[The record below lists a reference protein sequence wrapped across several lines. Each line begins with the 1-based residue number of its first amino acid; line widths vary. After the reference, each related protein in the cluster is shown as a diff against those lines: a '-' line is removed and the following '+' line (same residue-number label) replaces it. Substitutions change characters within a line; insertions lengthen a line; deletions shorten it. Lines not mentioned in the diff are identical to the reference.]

1 MEPLVFMN
9 DIEILK
15 NKGSKYL
22 GLNFDN
28 YVSLIQKIESS
39 QLFLLS
45 RFLGYQKYLPRENS
59 IHTCP
64 IESRRNCLVRCY
76 VQD

>member
-22 GLNFDN
+22 GLNFDK
-28 YVSLIQKIESS
+28 YVSFIQKIESS

-45 RFLGYQKYLPRENS
+45 RFFGYQNTFHVR
-59 IHTCP
+59 
-64 IESRRNCLVRCY
+64 LVGLY
-76 VQD
+76 THVLKSLDGIVL

>member
-1 MEPLVFMN
+1 MN

-15 NKGSKYL
+15 NKGSKYQ
-22 GLNFDN
+22 D
-28 YVSLIQKIESS
+28 
-39 QLFLLS
+39 LFLINMFPS
-45 RFLGYQKYLPRENS
+45 YRRYPRIFSTIFVEQIPRVSKYLPRETS

-64 IESRRNCLVRCY
+64 IESRGYCPVRCY

>member
-22 GLNFDN
+22 GLNFDK

-45 RFLGYQKYLPRENS
+45 RFLGYQN
-59 IHTCP
+59 TF
-64 IESRRNCLVRCY
+64 LVRIVY
-76 VQD
+76 THVL